1 MNKKFFIAGTDTDV
15 GKTLVACGL
24 LHALNQ
30 KGLSTLALKPIA
42 AGCEMTDKGLRN
54 DDALALIEAM
64 SLECPYD
71 QVNPVKMAAAIAPH
85 IALEEEGRRVTAAQ
99 LEGYCRGALMKKGD
113 VCLIE
118 GAGGWRVP
126 LNEREFISA
135 LPIQLQ
141 TPVILVVGIRLGCI
155 SHALLTVEAIRNDGL
170 LMAGWV
176 ANRIDSQMSRGV
188 ENVEYLKAMIPAPFL
203 GEVPHL
209 ENATGLEAMQYL
221 SVDALLGAGS
231 L

>member
-1 MNKKFFIAGTDTDV
+1 MKNKFFIAGTDTDV

-24 LHALNQ
+24 LHAFNQ

-42 AGCEMTDKGLRN
+42 AGCEMSDEGLRN
-54 DDALALIEAM
+54 DDALQLMEAM
-64 SLECPYD
+64 SLDCPYD
-71 QVNPVKMAAAIAPH
+71 QVNPMKMAAAIAPH
-85 IALEEEGRRVTAAQ
+85 IALAEEERRVTAAQ
-99 LEGYCRGALMKKGD
+99 LEGYCRGVLMKKGD

-155 SHALLTVEAIRNDGL
+155 NHALLTVETIRNDGL
-170 LMAGWV
+170 PIAGWV
-176 ANRIDSQMSRGV
+176 ANCVDPHMSRGD
-188 ENVEYLKAMIPAPFL
+188 ENVDYLKSMLPAPFL
-203 GEVPHL
+203 GEVPYM
-209 ENATGLEAMQYL
+209 EEPTGLAAMNFL
-221 SVDALLGAGS
+221 SVNALLEK
-231 L
+231 